1 MDEATT
7 APRRKRTAAHRFRD
21 FLARQGFRPWVEDD
35 FPGCIWFNF
44 EGYRYLVRLEDG
56 DDDYVQ
62 VALGYLLE
70 EDCRDELALLRAVNE
85 TQAETKVVKV
95 FLAPRLEFVEF
106 QVELFLGGHP
116 MSLELLQRCLLILRG
131 TSRAYLDRVQ
141 PEAPKARA

>member
-1 MDEATT
+1 MAEV
-7 APRRKRTAAHRFRD
+7 APAARRKRTALQRFRD

-70 EDCRDELALLRAVNE
+70 EDCRDELALLRAMNE

-106 QVELFLGGHP
+106 QMELFLGGRP
-116 MSLELLQRCLLILRG
+116 MSLEMLQRCLLILRG
-131 TSRAYLDRVQ
+131 ASRAYLDRVQ